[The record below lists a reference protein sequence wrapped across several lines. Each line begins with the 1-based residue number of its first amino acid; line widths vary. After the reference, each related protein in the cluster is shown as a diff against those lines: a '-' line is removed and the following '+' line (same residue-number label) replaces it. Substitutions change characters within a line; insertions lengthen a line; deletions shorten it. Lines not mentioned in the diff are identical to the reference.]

1 MPNAQ
6 RLERASRDLP
16 SLECVSEVVDSET
29 LASEF
34 EGITAEAGEGEAIER
49 DLKYAMAAVCIPL
62 LLTSSAQPGAARE
75 YSKLECVFL
84 GRPL

>member
-1 MPNAQ
+1 MLNAQ
-6 RLERASRDLP
+6 RLEQASRDLP
-16 SLECVSEVVDSET
+16 SLECVDSET

-34 EGITAEAGEGEAIER
+34 EGITAEAGEGEATER

-75 YSKLECVFL
+75 
-84 GRPL
+84 